1 MPSLSRPT
9 GKVAAPEEVDDATAS
24 ALQHRREHCPTAQVG
39 APHIDLQHLPPRI
52 SRQVPG
58 ESTSPGDPCIVDEQV
73 WRPVLDCDPAERIL
87 DGGRVSHVQYEGV
100 GTRFLR
106 QLLEVG

>member
-1 MPSLSRPT
+1 
-9 GKVAAPEEVDDATAS
+9 
-24 ALQHRREHCPTAQVG
+24 
-39 APHIDLQHLPPRI
+39 
-52 SRQVPG
+52 
-58 ESTSPGDPCIVDEQV
+58 
-73 WRPVLDCDPAERIL
+73 VLDCDPAERIL